1 LYTKFYTMSIQERL
15 QMVIKMHN
23 LNASSFAEK
32 IGVQRSN
39 VSHILSGR
47 NNPSLDFIQKT
58 LKAFPRVNGDWL
70 VSGRRVENS
79 LPTAVDKTPKTNAE
93 HQEKIQEEK
102 QQKVVKPL
110 NKAESTV
117 LKPKKIEKIIVFYS
131 DGTFEETIPKT

>member
-1 LYTKFYTMSIQERL
+1 MSIQERL
-15 QMVIKMHN
+15 QMIIKMHN

-70 VSGRRVENS
+70 VSGRRVEQTLQSNLEIDQALAQDQKRSSPKEQEAPNS
-79 LPTAVDKTPKTNAE
+79 TAIHKSPD
-93 HQEKIQEEK
+93 
-102 QQKVVKPL
+102 L
-110 NKAESTV
+110 ST
-117 LKPKKIEKIIVFYS
+117 KKIERIIVFYS
-131 DGTFEETIPKT
+131 DGTFEETTP